1 MVKIDVNCEE
11 GYAAKLYEKG
21 DTIRYYLKGP
31 SSVSNDRGE
40 IGCIDLRGRFAGK
53 FKAADGAKARFG
65 IVSEKSA
72 KVTLTTPDGKSIY
85 IGNSSEAGLLDT
97 QNRIVYGMGC
107 NQAVSYLL
115 EEGRSQTMNQTDFIK
130 ATLEYAD
137 EFLKAYNQR
146 LEE

>member
-1 MVKIDVNCEE
+1 MVKIDIECED
-11 GYAAKLYEKG
+11 GYSAKLYEKN

-31 SSVSNDRGE
+31 SSVANDRGE

-65 IVSEKSA
+65 LVSEKSA

-107 NQAVSYLL
+107 NHAVTFLSNG
-115 EEGRSQTMNQTDFIK
+115 EECPTDQTEFIN
-130 ATLEYAD
+130 AVLEYAD
-137 EFLKAYNQR
+137 EFLRAYNLR
-146 LEE
+146 LED